1 MSGFYDIK
9 ARSLN
14 GDVVSMDKYK
24 GKVVLIENTASLWG
38 TTVRDFTQ
46 MNELCDKV
54 PLWTYFLV
62 SKTYHVD
69 LIIYLWREKPLIK
82 PNKNDFGRVQS
93 KTFVNAKKLQN
104 VAKTGLFLI

>member
-14 GDVVSMDKYK
+14 GEVVSMDKYK

-54 PLWTYFLV
+54 
-62 SKTYHVD
+62 S
-69 LIIYLWREKPLIK
+69 
-82 PNKNDFGRVQS
+82 S
-93 KTFVNAKKLQN
+93 
-104 VAKTGLFLI
+104 